1 MNFKD
6 TDEIIALM
14 DMDEQQLVLIAL
26 FNSLGAERIYEI
38 LAGTVDFL
46 RMNNRESVAGILEKA
61 AGNMFA

>member
-6 TDEIIALM
+6 INEIIALM

-38 LAGTVDFL
+38 LTAMADFL

-61 AGNMFA
+61 AGNMLA